1 MTQEAAM
8 PDPVDLYQLSIDR
21 AKEVVA
27 HIKQEQIDAPT
38 PCTEWNV
45 HAVIN
50 HLIGGAE
57 LTTAGLLGNAF
68 EFAPGTTES
77 SYIAEIDADKLS
89 KAYQTESDAV
99 LAAAGRPGALE
110 RVVPTRFGDMPMA
123 QFLMAIATDQFI
135 HTWDLAKATGQDSTL
150 DPGLVAVVYPMLRSG
165 FAEMGRNGG
174 FIGPEVPV
182 PDTAGL
188 QEKMLGYM
196 GRQPW

>member
-8 PDPVDLYQLSIDR
+8 QDPVDLYQRAITR

-27 HIKQEQIDAPT
+27 HIRQDQIDSPT

-68 EFAPGTTES
+68 EFAPGTAES
-77 SYIAEIDADKLS
+77 SYIAETYADKLS
-89 KAYQTESDAV
+89 KAYQVESDAV
-99 LAAAGRPGALE
+99 LAAAGQSGALE
-110 RVVPTRFGDMPMA
+110 RVVPTIFGDMSMS
-123 QFLMAIATDQFI
+123 QFLMAIATDQLV
-135 HTWDLAKATGQDSTL
+135 HTWDLAKATGQDATL
-150 DPGLVAVVYPMLRSG
+150 DPTLVAVVYPMLKSG
-165 FAEMGRNGG
+165 FGEMGRQGG

-182 PDTAGL
+182 SDSAGL